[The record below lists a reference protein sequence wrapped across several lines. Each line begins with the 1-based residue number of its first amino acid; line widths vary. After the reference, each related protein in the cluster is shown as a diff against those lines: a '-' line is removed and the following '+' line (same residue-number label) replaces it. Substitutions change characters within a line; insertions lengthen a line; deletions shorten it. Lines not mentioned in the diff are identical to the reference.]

1 MILGRMKNTMETMI
15 EHKKT
20 VASLLA
26 ALSGVCFIAGIS
38 LLAYEGSDSENG
50 TYKKIVIND

>member
-1 MILGRMKNTMETMI
+1 METMI

-50 TYKKIVIND
+50 TYEKIIIND

>member
-1 MILGRMKNTMETMI
+1 MI

-20 VASLLA
+20 VGSLLA

-38 LLAYEGSDSENG
+38 LLAYEGSDPNNG
-50 TYKKIVIND
+50 TYEKIIIND